1 MMNCKTCPALAGFL
15 KYRIEVRELVTL
27 WRYFDHRGSMQKEV
41 IEAENHPNLYQ

>member
-27 WRYFDHRGSMQKEV
+27 WRYFDHRG
-41 IEAENHPNLYQ
+41 